1 MAQSV
6 PDRNNPIEFTEAH
19 FVYAA
24 ALHLEGLPNKVR
36 LRPLLRV
43 PLPADTFKISPHDRG
58 AVYQNLRS
66 AGSWAMAAVLLSM

>member
-1 MAQSV
+1 M
-6 PDRNNPIEFTEAH
+6 
-19 FVYAA
+19 YAA

-66 AGSWAMAAVLLSM
+66 AASWAMAAGLLSM